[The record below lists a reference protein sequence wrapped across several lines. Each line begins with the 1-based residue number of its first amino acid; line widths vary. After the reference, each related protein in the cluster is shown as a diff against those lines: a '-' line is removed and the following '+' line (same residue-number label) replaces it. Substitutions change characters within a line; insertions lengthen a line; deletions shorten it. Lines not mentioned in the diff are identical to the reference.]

1 LDNRRPDTL
10 ATSISIRKTMQDIT
24 LTLTLDEVNGIL
36 NLMAKTETGSGY
48 FPLMLKVK
56 EQAEAQLPAPTQQ

>member
-1 LDNRRPDTL
+1 
-10 ATSISIRKTMQDIT
+10 MQDIT